1 MSNHEI
7 TFTEAQQMTS
17 AYQNDPIFDAQTVSC
32 SIPKNDLIELFENP
46 LVQNLKVYFAKN
58 ADNELTLV
66 VLGADSNNY
75 DITNKIL
82 NNFNKCPK
90 LCIGNIFNNL

>member
-7 TFTEAQQMTS
+7 TFTQAQQMTL
-17 AYQNDPIFDAQTVSC
+17 AYQNDPTFLGQTISC
-32 SIPKNDLIELFENP
+32 SIPKDVLDEIFANP
-46 LVQNLKVYFAKN
+46 NAANLKIYLAKN
-58 ADNELTLV
+58 ENNELTLV

-90 LCIGNIFNNL
+90 LCIGNILNS